1 MRFIDKEFQAAL
13 EGDDQLGMVIRAHI
27 HIEAG
32 LNDVL
37 DVLLVSPKHVEKM
50 NLDFSQKVMLAT
62 ALGLRPRY
70 QSPLLALGTLR
81 NAFAHQL
88 GTTLTKSRV
97 DALYKSFASEDK
109 EIIQISHRKTRSQLD
124 DTQVAE
130 WNRLE
135 PKDRFILMA
144 VTLRALLQATYNQAS
159 VRGKGL

>member
-1 MRFIDKEFQAAL
+1 MRFVDKEFQAAL

-70 QSPLLALGTLR
+70 QSPLLA
-81 NAFAHQL
+81 
-88 GTTLTKSRV
+88 
-97 DALYKSFASEDK
+97 
-109 EIIQISHRKTRSQLD
+109 
-124 DTQVAE
+124 
-130 WNRLE
+130 
-135 PKDRFILMA
+135 
-144 VTLRALLQATYNQAS
+144 
-159 VRGKGL
+159 